1 MKTDIFINLP
11 VKDLKKTMAFFS
23 ELGFTYNPMFTNE
36 KAACM
41 ILNEHS
47 NVMLLEE
54 SFFKTFT
61 KKEIA
66 DAHKTTEVL
75 ISFSAK
81 SREGVDEIMN
91 KALAMNATEA
101 GKPQEFEYMYYRS
114 FNDPDGH
121 IWEVGWMDLAK
132 FPKQS

>member
-1 MKTDIFINLP
+1 MKTDIFVNLA

-36 KAACM
+36 YAACM
-41 ILNEHS
+41 ILNEHA
-47 NVMLLEE
+47 NVMFLTET
-54 SFFKTFT
+54 FFKTFT
-61 KKEIA
+61 KKEVA

-81 SREGVDEIMN
+81 SRDVVNEIMD
-91 KALAMNATEA
+91 KALAMNATEVRE
-101 GKPQEFEYMYYRS
+101 PQEFEYMYMRS
-114 FNDPDGH
+114 FSDPDGH

>member
-1 MKTDIFINLP
+1 MKTDIFINLA
-11 VKDLKKTMAFFS
+11 VKDLKKSMAFFS
-23 ELGFTYNPMFTNE
+23 ELGFSYNPMFTDE

-61 KKEIA
+61 TKEVA

-81 SREGVDEIMN
+81 SRDEVNEIMN
-91 KALAMNATEA
+91 KTLAMNATETRE
-101 GKPQEFEYMYYRS
+101 PQEFEYMYFRS
-114 FNDPDGH
+114 FNDLDGH
-121 IWEVGWMDLAK
+121 IWEIGWLDVDK
-132 FPKQS
+132 FPKK